1 MARVCA
7 PPDPSPPDPSP
18 PEPRPPEPRPP
29 LARSSA
35 AGAASSP
42 GHVLELTA
50 IQAGAP
56 GLRASLARGG
66 LTVLSWGWAFSQWL
80 KRGAYACGLR
90 RATALDVPVL
100 SVGNLAVG
108 GTGKTP
114 FVAWLVQRL
123 AADGHTPGILARGYG
138 ASAGGGTTLN
148 DEGRVL
154 QHLLGAD
161 VPQAQDGDRIR
172 GGRALRAAHPEVD
185 VVVLDDGFQH
195 RRIHRDLD
203 IVLLDA
209 TRPFGFGHLLPRGL
223 LRERRSALRR
233 ADAVVLTRTER
244 VDAAA
249 VERIQSEIRRV
260 HAGPLALARTEPA
273 PPGLADE
280 LSGASVFVLCGLG
293 NPDAFLG
300 TVADLGATVV
310 GRRILG
316 DHEVLPEAAWP
327 DLLAEA
333 RAAGAECVLLTRK
346 DAVKYERLDPAVTVV
361 DQAFHVHAGE
371 AELLA
376 LARRALARP

>member
-1 MARVCA
+1 MARVSA
-7 PPDPSPPDPSP
+7 ASDPPQSDPSPTDYRASDGG
-18 PEPRPPEPRPP
+18 
-29 LARSSA
+29 
-35 AGAASSP
+35 GA
-42 GHVLELTA
+42 LDLTA

-66 LTVLSWGWAFSQWL
+66 LAVLSGGWAISQWL

-90 RATALDVPVL
+90 RATRLDVPVL

-123 AADGHTPGILARGYG
+123 AADGHVPGILARGYG
-138 ASAGGGTTLN
+138 APAGGGSTLN

-161 VPQAQDGDRIR
+161 VPQAQGGDRIR
-172 GGRALRAAHPEVD
+172 AGQALRAAHPEVD

-223 LRERRSALRR
+223 LREGPSALQR

-244 VDAAA
+244 VDAATL
-249 VERIQSEIRRV
+249 ERIQSEIRRV
-260 HAGPLALARTEPA
+260 YAGPLALARTEPA
-273 PPGLADE
+273 PPGLTEE

-293 NPDAFLG
+293 NPEAFLG

-316 DHEVLPEAAWP
+316 DHEVLPAAAWP

-361 DQAFHVHAGE
+361 DQVFHLHAGE

-376 LARRALARP
+376 LARRALTRP